1 MEKESSR
8 LLDCAMLPGGIPA
21 DFRLNQTQKDIPEQ
35 LLDSTSPLSASIL
48 VASFGDSQPFNKKA
62 FDLNVKEDPNSPRK
76 APEKPLRYG
85 KLPEI
90 RHIFKADPKSPP
102 KIITLFFTL
111 IVLGALPVLFGTVST
126 SPLSNGKG

>member
-1 MEKESSR
+1 
-8 LLDCAMLPGGIPA
+8 MLA
-21 DFRLNQTQKDIPEQ
+21 
-35 LLDSTSPLSASIL
+35 STSPLSASIL

-62 FDLNVKEDPNSPRK
+62 FDLKIKEDPDSPRK
-76 APEKPLRYG
+76 VPEKPLRYG

-111 IVLGALPVLFGTVST
+111 VVLGALPALFGAVRIS
-126 SPLSNGKG
+126 SLRNDKG